1 MHFSRNTF
9 FLPFFKSLTVVV
21 FPFNCLPLHFPMCL
35 SKLYCQVTAKLP
47 SLRGHTVTFKNKY
60 TDLDLLS
67 NECFIFIDP
76 LFPVTD
82 IITLMSSIHFYCRT
96 IYD

>member
-1 MHFSRNTF
+1 M
-9 FLPFFKSLTVVV
+9 
-21 FPFNCLPLHFPMCL
+21 
-35 SKLYCQVTAKLP
+35 
-47 SLRGHTVTFKNKY
+47 TFKNKY